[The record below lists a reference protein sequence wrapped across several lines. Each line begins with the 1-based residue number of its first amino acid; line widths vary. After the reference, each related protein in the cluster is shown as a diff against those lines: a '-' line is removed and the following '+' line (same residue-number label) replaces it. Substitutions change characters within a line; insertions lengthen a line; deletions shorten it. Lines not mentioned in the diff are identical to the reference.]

1 MTKRLTGR
9 ACVVT
14 GGTQGIGWATVK
26 ALAQEGAHVYA
37 CGLSL
42 HSLERAERERTTLPS
57 AEAIRL
63 AQCDVTARA
72 AYEAWLDSVVSQAGR
87 ISVLVHNAAF
97 TRWTDVTEMP
107 VEEALLTMRVAYD
120 GMVYGIKR
128 LLPHMLA
135 TGGGSVVNIGSIT
148 GTIYVGG
155 ASAAYSA
162 AKAAV
167 EAYTRTLQV
176 EMQKTPV
183 RVTLVRLGTVAGT
196 DFFGKHVDYRR
207 MPRLLDFLPYL
218 TVTQVADGVIEAIVE
233 KKEVVTMPGYLRPLR
248 LVYAVAP
255 RFSRWL
261 ALRGGSGKRDYASLG

>member
-1 MTKRLTGR
+1 
-9 ACVVT
+9 
-14 GGTQGIGWATVK
+14 
-26 ALAQEGAHVYA
+26 
-37 CGLSL
+37 
-42 HSLERAERERTTLPS
+42 
-57 AEAIRL
+57 
-63 AQCDVTARA
+63 
-72 AYEAWLDSVVSQAGR
+72 
-87 ISVLVHNAAF
+87 VHNAAY
-97 TRWTDVTEMP
+97 TRWTDVTEMT
-107 VEEALLTMRVAYD
+107 VDEAVRTMRVAYD

-135 TGGGSVVNIGSIT
+135 TGGGSIVNIGSIT

-176 EMQKTPV
+176 EMRHVPIH
-183 RVTLVRLGTVAGT
+183 VTLVRLGTVAGT

-218 TVTQVADGVIEAIVE
+218 TVTQVADGVIKAIVE
-233 KKEVVTMPGYLRPLR
+233 RKEVVTMPGYLRPLS
-248 LVYAVAP
+248 LVYTVAP

-261 ALRGGSGKRDYASLG
+261 ARRGGSGQRDYANLG